1 MRYAAGLARG
11 NACGCV
17 PLIGAPSDRSG
28 GATITLALD
37 GLQAEVTAEPALG
50 VELITPDSPSGPSAA
65 NQTTPRSLGAM
76 EAAAKQILAGREDLA
91 DAGFR
96 LELGRC
102 EIPPGVELGESTA
115 ITLAALEAL
124 NGLFGIGLAREQ
136 LPPLALACLI
146 DRLGVPG
153 TLRDPVAQ
161 SEGGLTFM
169 DFDAEGS
176 GGGRYEPLDPAL
188 LPPLFVAWPAEVDPA
203 PADNPPSPSV
213 DKPDIVAGLSTLG
226 GGAAG
231 ENLEPDAL
239 AELGGLAQRALS
251 PLLVR
256 DGAGFG
262 VLLERDRELRET
274 VEPPNPLAE
283 AAARLGV
290 AVNSTSPTGAIV
302 GLFGNAAQ
310 LGQIREAL
318 TALGAEL
325 LIVRPD

>member
-11 NACGCV
+11 SSSGCV

-50 VELITPDSPSGPSAA
+50 VELIPEPSSGPSVA
-65 NQTTPRSLGAM
+65 NPTTQGPLGALK
-76 EAAAKQILAGREDLA
+76 AAAAQILASRDDLS

-96 LELGRC
+96 MELVRC
-102 EIPPGVELGESTA
+102 EIPPDVGLGENTA
-115 ITLAALEAL
+115 IVLAALEAL
-124 NGLFGIGLAREQ
+124 DGLFGIGLAREQ

-203 PADNPPSPSV
+203 PSHDPQSPSV

-302 GLFGNAAQ
+302 GLFGDAAQ